1 MARILI
7 VDDETDLRGMFKML
21 FESNGYE
28 VIEASNGN
36 EAIELYRSS
45 PVDLIIMDVFMPE
58 KEGIETILELTSEFP
73 DVNVIAISGGGKVGT
88 RDCLDS
94 ALEFGAKR
102 VFTKPVT
109 ADRLLRAVEQILKNS
124 RAVPK

>member
-109 ADRLLRAVEQILKNS
+109 ADRLLRAVEQILKNGK
-124 RAVPK
+124 AVPK

>member
-7 VDDETDLRGMFKML
+7 VDDETDLRRMFKML

-36 EAIELYRSS
+36 EAIDLYRSS

-124 RAVPK
+124 KAVPK

>member
-21 FESNGYE
+21 FE
-28 VIEASNGN
+28 
-36 EAIELYRSS
+36 
-45 PVDLIIMDVFMPE
+45 DLIIMDVFMPE

-109 ADRLLRAVEQILKNS
+109 ADRLLRAVEQILKNGK
-124 RAVPK
+124 AVPK

>member
-88 RDCLDS
+88 RECHSDKAHVD
-94 ALEFGAKR
+94 A
-102 VFTKPVT
+102 
-109 ADRLLRAVEQILKNS
+109 
-124 RAVPK
+124 